1 MPKSAAER
9 KAAQR
14 ARQAAAGGRK
24 LELVLDQQELDM
36 VARNCAARRPGKE
49 PYELNEYITMLI
61 RQDNARLQ
69 EQIAEMRVRQCG
81 KCGKCGDALPVDSCP
96 CQGDSQ
102 CWVTSGWHNLKLTV

>member
-1 MPKSAAER
+1 MAKSAAER

-49 PYELNEYITMLI
+49 PYELNEYIAMLI
-61 RQDNARLQ
+61 RQDDARLQ
-69 EQIAEMRVRQCG
+69 EQIAEVRARQCG
-81 KCGKCGDALPVDSCP
+81 KCGDTLPVDSCP

>member
-49 PYELNEYITMLI
+49 PYDLNEYITLLI
-61 RQDNARLQ
+61 RQDDARLK
-69 EQIAEMRVRQCG
+69 EQVAALGARQCG
-81 KCGKCGDALPVDSCP
+81 KCGDKLPVDSCP

-102 CWVTSGWHNLKLTV
+102 CWTTAGWHELKLTL

>member
-24 LELVLDQQELDM
+24 LELVLDAQEMDM

-61 RQDNARLQ
+61 RQDNSRLQ
-69 EQIAEMRVRQCG
+69 EQIAELRSRQ
-81 KCGKCGDALPVDSCP
+81 CGKCGDALPVDSCP

-102 CWVTSGWHNLKLTV
+102 CWTTAGWHELKLTV

>member
-14 ARQAAAGGRK
+14 ARQAAAGARK
-24 LELVLDQQELDM
+24 LELVLDQQEIDM

-49 PYELNEYITMLI
+49 AYEINEYIAMLI
-61 RQDNARLQ
+61 RQDDARLQ
-69 EQIAEMRVRQCG
+69 EQIAELGARQ
-81 KCGKCGDALPVDSCP
+81 CGKCGDALPVDSCP

-102 CWVTSGWHNLKLTV
+102 CWLTSGWHDTKLVI

>member
-1 MPKSAAER
+1 MAKSAAER

-24 LELVLDQQELDM
+24 LELVLDQQELEM

-49 PYELNEYITMLI
+49 PHELNEYIAMLI
-61 RQDNARLQ
+61 RQDDARLQ
-69 EQIAEMRVRQCG
+69 EQIEDMRARS
-81 KCGKCGDALPVDSCP
+81 CGKCGDKLPVASCP

>member
-1 MPKSAAER
+1 MAKSAAER

-61 RQDNARLQ
+61 RQDDARLQ
-69 EQIAEMRVRQCG
+69 EQIAEMQARS
-81 KCGKCGDALPVDSCP
+81 CGKCGDELPVDSCP

-102 CWVTSGWHNLKLTV
+102 CWTTAGWHELKLTV

>member
-49 PYELNEYITMLI
+49 AYELNEYIAMLI
-61 RQDNARLQ
+61 RQDDARLQ
-69 EQIAEMRVRQCG
+69 EQIAELGARQCG
-81 KCGKCGDALPVDSCP
+81 KCGDSLPVDSCP

-102 CWVTSGWHNLKLTV
+102 CWVTGGWHKLKLVL

>member
-36 VARNCAARRPGKE
+36 VARNCAARRPGKD
-49 PYELNEYITMLI
+49 PYELNEYIAMLI
-61 RQDNARLQ
+61 RQDDARLQ
-69 EQIAEMRVRQCG
+69 EQIAEMRARQ
-81 KCGKCGDALPVDSCP
+81 CGKCGDALPVDSCP
-96 CQGDSQ
+96 CHGDSQ
-102 CWVTSGWHNLKLTV
+102 CWTTAGWHELKLTV